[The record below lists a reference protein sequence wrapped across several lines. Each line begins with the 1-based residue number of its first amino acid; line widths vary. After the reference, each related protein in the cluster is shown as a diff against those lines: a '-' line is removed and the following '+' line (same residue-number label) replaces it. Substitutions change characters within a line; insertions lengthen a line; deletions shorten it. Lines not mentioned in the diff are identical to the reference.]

1 MGLIIGNIIALLCC
15 VIGFMG
21 NVFSLEIKEH
31 EKQNVFWIILLMF
44 FISLNSVLLTYNIM
58 CLFFFSN
65 LTI

>member
-31 EKQNVFWIILLMF
+31 NKENVFWIILLMV

-58 CLFFFSN
+58 CLE
-65 LTI
+65 

>member
-58 CLFFFSN
+58 CLE
-65 LTI
+65 

>member
-1 MGLIIGNIIALLCC
+1 MGLIIGNIIALLFC
-15 VIGFMG
+15 VMGFMG

-58 CLFFFSN
+58 CLE
-65 LTI
+65 